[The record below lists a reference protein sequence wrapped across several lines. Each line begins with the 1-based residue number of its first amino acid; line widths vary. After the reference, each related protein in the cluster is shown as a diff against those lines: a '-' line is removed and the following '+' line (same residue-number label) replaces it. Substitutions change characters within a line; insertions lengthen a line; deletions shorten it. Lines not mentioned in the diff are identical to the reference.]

1 MLERLKIY
9 ITCNMY
15 NGTLNANMSQ
25 KSLIQLVLEQN
36 NMIERFKKSINSL
49 LESYTIKGN
58 VFGIRQGNPYEFQSG
73 YFVIESESDN
83 LQDAIREMKNIN
95 SCIRIVENKFQIGS
109 VHNYITECDTDKK
122 VIDIENQTEVIR

>member
-1 MLERLKIY
+1 
-9 ITCNMY
+9 
-15 NGTLNANMSQ
+15 MSQ

-95 SCIRIVENKFQIGS
+95 SCIRIVENKFQTGS
-109 VHNYITECDTDKK
+109 VHNYITECGTDKK